1 MSASLSSHLAV
12 TLFGH
17 RFADVHEPWRTLFST
32 PGFAPHQHPAFA
44 ERVEL
49 TYRRLHDVNA
59 AIDDVAKFVND
70 PQRLAAFH
78 EWAGAVDGGLAA
90 IAGIHYNLFL
100 GSLTDHGRSLTGY
113 ERLERIGTFL
123 CTELGYGNNAA
134 QLETTAVRDRHGFVL
149 HTPSPAAAKFM
160 PNTSPAGG
168 PKTGV
173 VAARLLVEGADEGV
187 MLFLVPMDA
196 PGVHVRLLQPRIGPP
211 IDHCLTTFTHVRLGP
226 DALLQGPQGRFASD
240 GTFLSDIGNR
250 RLRLLAS
257 IARVTTGKFCMS
269 AAALGG
275 GRQALALAVRYAHIR
290 RAAALTGRNAAQV
303 PLWSYRSHHAPLL
316 EALATA
322 YAATLLHRSALTRW
336 EHALTTSGADRE
348 EAEIHAALTKAW
360 ITWQVRQILIECRER
375 CGAQGLFPVN
385 GLADYLS
392 TIEGPITAEG
402 DNLPIL
408 VKAAAHLVMGHAG
421 ESPAA
426 RPPDT
431 SPADPD
437 FLQYALRRGEDLH
450 RQRARAA
457 LRAPAGGSLSR
468 WNHAAGPALRLA
480 EATAA
485 RMACQALLSAART
498 TPDAQ
503 AADLLLI
510 LHRLLAL
517 RLLAPCTGD
526 LLAAGQLRLDH
537 IEQLH
542 VAREQ
547 AIAELAPHATTL
559 IDAFMIPEDV
569 FARHPIALP
578 DWDQFVERIPAA
590 LAGPAE

>member
-1 MSASLSSHLAV
+1 MSAALSTHLTDA
-12 TLFGH
+12 LFGH
-17 RFADVHEPWRTLFST
+17 SFSDVHEPWRTLFST
-32 PGFAPHQHPAFA
+32 PAFAPQPHLDFID
-44 ERVEL
+44 RVEL

-59 AIDDVAKFVND
+59 AIDDVAKFVDD
-70 PQRLAAFH
+70 PRRLAAFH

-90 IAGIHYNLFL
+90 VAGIHYNLFL
-100 GSLTDHGRSLTGY
+100 GSLADHGRSLTGY

-134 QLETTAVRDRHGFVL
+134 QLETTAVRDRDGFVL
-149 HTPSPAAAKFM
+149 HTPGPAAAKFM

-173 VAARLLVEGADEGV
+173 VAARLIVEGADEGV

-196 PGVHVRLLQPRIGPP
+196 PGVRVRLLQPRIGPA

-226 DALLQGPQGRFASD
+226 DALLQGPQGRFAPD
-240 GTFLSDIGNR
+240 GTFRSDIGNR

-257 IARVTTGKFCMS
+257 IARVTIGKFCMS

-275 GRQALALAVRYAHIR
+275 ARQALALAVRYAHIR
-290 RAAALTGRNAAQV
+290 HAAALTGRNADQV

-322 YAATLLHRSALTRW
+322 YAATLLHRTTLARW
-336 EHALTTSGADRE
+336 EDALITPGADRE
-348 EAEIHAALTKAW
+348 DAEIHAALTKAW
-360 ITWQVRQILIECRER
+360 ITWQARQILIECRER

-385 GLADYLS
+385 GLADYLA

-408 VKAAAHLVMGHAG
+408 VKAAAHLMMGHAG
-421 ESPAA
+421 GSPAG
-426 RPPDT
+426 PPPHT

-437 FLQYALRRGEDLH
+437 FLQYALRQGEDLH
-450 RQRARAA
+450 RRRARAA
-457 LRAPAGGSLSR
+457 LRAPAEGTLSR
-468 WNHAAGPALRLA
+468 WNHATGPALRLA

-485 RMACQALLSAART
+485 RLAAQSLLDAARASPST
-498 TPDAQ
+498 R
-503 AADLLLI
+503 AAGLLLT
-510 LHRLLAL
+510 LHRLLAIG
-517 RLLAPCTGD
+517 LLVPRTGD
-526 LLAAGQLRLDH
+526 LLAAGHLRPDH

-542 VAREQ
+542 AAREQ
-547 AIAELAPHATTL
+547 ALTELAPHVTTL